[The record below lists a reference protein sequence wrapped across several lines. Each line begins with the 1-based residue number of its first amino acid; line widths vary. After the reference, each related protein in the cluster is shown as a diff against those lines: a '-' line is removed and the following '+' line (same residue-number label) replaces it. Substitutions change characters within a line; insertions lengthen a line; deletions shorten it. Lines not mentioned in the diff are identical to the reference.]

1 MIQKVYLVL
10 KEIVGSRFISC
21 IVLLSVVLSVFAVG
35 LYRIAGDSLAHY
47 IQDRFATSIP
57 PNTIR
62 VSTRQPRSRFLFE
75 VEKPKTTIITDHVLK
90 RIWDM
95 GGIAEVYPVS
105 ALRIPIQ
112 ARLSYMGFNYRSDIL
127 AFGVPYRLVVGELAG
142 ERYRK
147 IWKDPEREKVIPVLL
162 PRYILQSYN
171 DGMAAA
177 NGLPRLSERGA
188 LGFGFRLLMGKS
200 SIKALDGFVES
211 DAVIAG
217 FTDQVDSLA
226 IILPLG
232 LVSAYNKKFIPEYRS
247 EYQYAYVK
255 VKDHATLIRVSS
267 KIKELGLVAEAEQGV
282 SEQIMRLKE
291 TIGLIIKLLQAI
303 IVIIAV
309 IAISFATMIAT
320 LNRIEYYRT
329 LRIIGSS
336 RVFLTATILI
346 KYTILGFIGAWAGVA
361 VLKLVAGLVA
371 EYFHLTGIV
380 ISVSMPD
387 EAFRSILLYG
397 MLIPVLSTVPA
408 LVRLYTKG
416 LSRD

>member
-1 MIQKVYLVL
+1 MIQKIYLVL
-10 KEIVGSRFISC
+10 KEIAGSRFISA

-47 IQDRFATSIP
+47 IQDRFASSIP

-62 VSTRQPRSRFLFE
+62 VSTRQPQSQFLFE
-75 VEKPKTTIITDHVLK
+75 VDKTNAQVISDRIVR
-90 RIWDM
+90 RIWAI
-95 GGIAEVYPVS
+95 GGITEIYPVS

-112 ARLSYMGFNYRSDIL
+112 ARVSYMGYDYRSDIL
-127 AFGVPYRLVVGELAG
+127 AFGVPYRLVAGELTG

-147 IWKDPEREKVIPVLL
+147 IWKDPARERVIPVLV
-162 PRYILQSYN
+162 PRNILQSYN

-188 LGFGFRLLMGKS
+188 VGFGFRLLMGKS
-200 SIKALDGFVES
+200 SIKALNGFEEM

-226 IILPLG
+226 LILPLG
-232 LVSAYNKKFIPEYRS
+232 LVSDYNKKFIPGYRN
-247 EYQYAYVK
+247 EYQYAYIK
-255 VKDHATLIRVSS
+255 VKDHASLIRVSS
-267 KIKELGLVAEAEQGV
+267 KIKELGLVVEAEKGV
-282 SEQIMRLKE
+282 SRQIMRLKE
-291 TIGLIIKLLQAI
+291 TINLIIKLLQSI

-346 KYTILGFIGAWAGVA
+346 KYTIFGFVGAWAGVTI
-361 VLKLVAGLVA
+361 LKYVSGLVA

-397 MLIPVLSTVPA
+397 MLIPVLSTIPA
-408 LVRLYTKG
+408 LVRLYFKG

>member
-1 MIQKVYLVL
+1 MIQKIYLVL
-10 KEIVGSRFISC
+10 KEIAGNRFISA
-21 IVLLSVVLSVFAVG
+21 IVFLSVALSVFAVG

-47 IQDRFATSIP
+47 IHDRFASSIP

-62 VSTRQPRSRFLFE
+62 VSTRQPRTLFLFE
-75 VEKPKTTIITDHVLK
+75 VDKPNVQVISDRIVK
-90 RIWDM
+90 RIWGM
-95 GGIAEVYPVS
+95 GGINEIYPVS

-112 ARLSYMGFNYRSDIL
+112 ARISYMGYNYRSDIL
-127 AFGVPYRLVVGELAG
+127 AFGVPFHLVAGEMAG

-147 IWKDPEREKVIPVLL
+147 IWKNPAREKVIPVLV
-162 PRYILQSYN
+162 PRNILQSYN

-188 LGFGFRLLMGKS
+188 VGFGFRLLMGKS
-200 SIKALDGFVES
+200 SIRALNGFEES

-226 IILPLG
+226 LILPLD
-232 LVSAYNKKFIPEYRS
+232 LVLDYNKKFVPGYRN
-247 EYQYAYVK
+247 EYQYAYIK
-255 VKDHATLIRVSS
+255 VKDHASLIRVSS
-267 KIKELGLVAEAEQGV
+267 KIKELGLVVEAEKGV
-282 SEQIMRLKE
+282 SRQIMRLKE
-291 TIGLIIKLLQAI
+291 TINLIIKLLQSI

-361 VLKLVAGLVA
+361 ILKYVSGMVT

-387 EAFRSILLYG
+387 EAFRTMLLYG
-397 MLIPVLSTVPA
+397 MLIPVLSTIPA
-408 LVRLYTKG
+408 LVRLYFKG

>member
-1 MIQKVYLVL
+1 MIQRAYLII
-10 KEIVGSRFISC
+10 KEIAGSRFISC

-47 IQDRFATSIP
+47 IHDRFASSIP

-62 VSTRQPRSRFLFE
+62 ISTQQPRSQFLFE
-75 VEKPKTTIITDHVLK
+75 VEKPKTKAITDQVLK
-90 RIWDM
+90 RIWNM
-95 GGIAEVYPVS
+95 GGITEVYPVS

-112 ARLSYMGFNYRSDIL
+112 ARVSYMGFNYRSDIL
-127 AFGVPYRLVVGELAG
+127 AFGVPYRLVAGELAG

-147 IWKDPEREKVIPVLL
+147 IWKDPAREKVIPVLV
-162 PRYILQSYN
+162 PRNILQSYN
-171 DGMAAA
+171 DGMASA

-200 SIKALDGFVES
+200 SIKALDGYEES

-217 FTDQVDSLA
+217 FTDQVDTLA
-226 IILPLG
+226 LILPLG
-232 LVSAYNKKFIPEYRS
+232 LVSAYNKKFIPEYRN

-255 VKDHATLIRVSS
+255 VKDHAALIRVSS
-267 KIKELGLVAEAEQGV
+267 KIKGLGLAVEAEQGV
-282 SEQIMRLKE
+282 SQQIMRLKE
-291 TIGLIIKLLQAI
+291 TIDLIIKLLQSI

-336 RVFLTATILI
+336 RVFLTATILV
-346 KYTILGFIGAWAGVA
+346 KYTIIGFIGSWAGVA
-361 VLKLVAGLVA
+361 LLKYVSGIVAA
-371 EYFHLTGIV
+371 YFHLTGIV
-380 ISVSMPD
+380 ISVSMPN
-387 EAFRSILLYG
+387 EMFRSILLYG

-408 LVRLYTKG
+408 LVRLYFKG

>member
-1 MIQKVYLVL
+1 
-10 KEIVGSRFISC
+10 
-21 IVLLSVVLSVFAVG
+21 VLLSVVLSVFAVG
-35 LYRIAGDSLAHY
+35 LYWIAGESLARY
-47 IQDRFATSIP
+47 IHDRFATSIP

-62 VSTRQPRSRFLFE
+62 ISTQQPRSRFLFE
-75 VEKPKTTIITDHVLK
+75 VEKPKTTIITDRVLK
-90 RIWDM
+90 RIWKM

-127 AFGVPYRLVVGELAG
+127 AFGVPYRLVAGELAG

-147 IWKDPEREKVIPVLL
+147 IWKDPDHEKVIPVVL

-255 VKDHATLIRVSS
+255 VKDHATLMRVSS
-267 KIKELGLVAEAEQGV
+267 KIKGLGLVVEAEKGV

-291 TIGLIIKLLQAI
+291 TISLIIKFLQAI

-361 VLKLVAGLVA
+361 ILKLVAGLVA

-387 EAFRSILLYG
+387 ETFRSILLYG

-408 LVRLYTKG
+408 LVRLYSKG

>member
-1 MIQKVYLVL
+1 MIQKAYLVL
-10 KEIVGSRFISC
+10 KELTGSRFISC

-47 IQDRFATSIP
+47 IHDRFATSIP

-62 VSTRQPRSRFLFE
+62 VSTQQPRSRFLFE
-75 VEKPKTTIITDHVLK
+75 VEKPKTMIITDRVLK
-90 RIWDM
+90 RIWDL
-95 GGIAEVYPVS
+95 GGVTEVYPVS

-112 ARLSYMGFNYRSDIL
+112 ARISYMGFYYRSDVL
-127 AFGVPYRLVVGELAG
+127 AFGVPYRLVAGELAG

-147 IWKDPEREKVIPVLL
+147 IWKDPEREKVIPVLV
-162 PRYILQSYN
+162 PKYILQSYN

-177 NGLPRLSERGA
+177 NGLPRLSEQGA
-188 LGFGFRLLMGKS
+188 VGFGFRLLMGKS
-200 SIKALDGFVES
+200 SIRALDGHAES

-217 FTDQVDSLA
+217 FTDHVDSLA
-226 IILPLG
+226 VILPLG
-232 LVSAYNKKFIPEYRS
+232 LVSAYNKKYIPGYRNEYH
-247 EYQYAYVK
+247 YAYIK

-267 KIKELGLVAEAEQGV
+267 KIKELGLVVEAEKGV
-282 SEQIMRLKE
+282 SRQIMRLKE
-291 TIGLIIKLLQAI
+291 AINLIIKFLQSI

-309 IAISFATMIAT
+309 IAISFATIIAT

-336 RVFLTATILI
+336 RVFITATILI
-346 KYTILGFIGAWAGVA
+346 KYTIFGFIGAWAGVA
-361 VLKLVAGLVA
+361 ILKHVSGLVA

-380 ISVSMPD
+380 ISVSVPD

-408 LVRLYTKG
+408 LARLYSKG